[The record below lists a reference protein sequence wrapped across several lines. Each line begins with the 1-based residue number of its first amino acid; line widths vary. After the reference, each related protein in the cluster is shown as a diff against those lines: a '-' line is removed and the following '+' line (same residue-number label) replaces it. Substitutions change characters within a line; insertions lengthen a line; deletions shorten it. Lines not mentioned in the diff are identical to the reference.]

1 MEDYDYWIMEAMQ
14 THGGSFVQQLA
25 ILMGY
30 ADRNNLRKIKDTWK
44 DEIKEFER
52 FGKILKEKDKGD

>member
-30 ADRNNLRKIKDTWK
+30 ADRNNLRKIKDTWA
-44 DEIKEFER
+44 DEMKKYER
-52 FGKILKEKDKGD
+52 FGKILREKD